1 MIPHILLWRVQTD
14 QAACDYVLAS
24 QKELIATSVV
34 ENLFAGGVE
43 PISDDKFRVG
53 EKHFST
59 LTDLMAKDLGVLREN
74 IVDFEMNLC
83 DS

>member
-1 MIPHILLWRVQTD
+1 MAREEVAI
-14 QAACDYVLAS
+14 
-24 QKELIATSVV
+24 QKESEMKPLIATSVV